1 MIQSWCNFVL
11 LTLNCLY
18 CCSQFKCDLCGQD
31 PQSAESAQA
40 SPSHQQSQGTE
51 GRRLSS
57 VYLFHLSSPNIE
69 WVSVYCRL
77 LCCFV
82 RALLRLIRHLFGV
95 CDVCCC
101 VKLTRVVCV
110 FTERGA
116 VRVRGDPNH
125 RQHLDCHNTP
135 SVHVCLHWSSALQGT
150 GGISTLTVHIIR
162 VVNVTSEM

>member
-1 MIQSWCNFVL
+1 MNQCLLQVVVL
-11 LTLNCLY
+11 FCTCT
-18 CCSQFKCDLCGQD
+18 
-31 PQSAESAQA
+31 AT
-40 SPSHQQSQGTE
+40 SHLL
-51 GRRLSS
+51 LS
-57 VYLFHLSSPNIE
+57 
-69 WVSVYCRL
+69 
-77 LCCFV
+77 
-82 RALLRLIRHLFGV
+82 GV
-95 CDVCCC
+95 CNVCCC
-101 VKLTRVVCV
+101 VMLTRAVCV